1 MGTGSILL
9 GGNLAMDLR
18 LIQEGVAIFGGL
30 LFATE
35 TENKLRPCAPLPL
48 RMLCPGG
55 TRSVFTRDFW
65 AKRKLPCISLEKKC
79 DHYSIQTRHNDLFFF
94 SCCNLFQ
101 GKRKEELVRKTRV
114 NSERVY
120 RIVLMPPGHPII
132 LLKSH

>member
-1 MGTGSILL
+1 MGTGGILL
-9 GGNLAMDLR
+9 GGNLAMDLH

-35 TENKLRPCAPLPL
+35 TENKLQLCAPLPL

-65 AKRKLPCISLEKKC
+65 VKRKLPCISLEKKC

-94 SCCNLFQ
+94 PIAIFFKENLRKNWSE
-101 GKRKEELVRKTRV
+101 KRA
-114 NSERVY
+114 
-120 RIVLMPPGHPII
+120 
-132 LLKSH
+132 

>member
-35 TENKLRPCAPLPL
+35 TENKLRLCAPLPL

-55 TRSVFTRDFW
+55 HSLSIYARFLGKKKTSLYISREKMRSLFHPNTAQR
-65 AKRKLPCISLEKKC
+65 
-79 DHYSIQTRHNDLFFF
+79 SIFF

>member
-1 MGTGSILL
+1 MGTGDIPL
-9 GGNLAMDLR
+9 GGNLAMDLH

-35 TENKLRPCAPLPL
+35 TENKLRLCAPLPL

-94 SCCNLFQ
+94 SYCNLFQ
-101 GKRKEELVRKTRV
+101 GKLKEELVRKTRV
-114 NSERVY
+114 NSVRVY

>member
-35 TENKLRPCAPLPL
+35 TENKLRLCAPLPL
-48 RMLCPGG
+48 RMLCPGRHSLSIYARFLG
-55 TRSVFTRDFW
+55 KKKTSLYISREKMRSLFQPNTAQRSIVF
-65 AKRKLPCISLEKKC
+65 S
-79 DHYSIQTRHNDLFFF
+79 Y
-94 SCCNLFQ
+94 CNLFQ
-101 GKRKEELVRKTRV
+101 GKLKEELVRKTRV

>member
-1 MGTGSILL
+1 MGTGDIPL
-9 GGNLAMDLR
+9 GGNLAMDLH

-35 TENKLRPCAPLPL
+35 TENKLRLCAPLPL

-79 DHYSIQTRHNDLFFF
+79 DHYSIQTRHNDPFFF
-94 SCCNLFQ
+94 SYCNLFQ
-101 GKRKEELVRKTRV
+101 GKLKVELVRKTRV
-114 NSERVY
+114 NSERAY
-120 RIVLMPPGHPII
+120 RIVLMPPGHTII

>member
-1 MGTGSILL
+1 MGTGDIPL
-9 GGNLAMDLR
+9 GGNLAMDLH

-35 TENKLRPCAPLPL
+35 TENKLRLCAPLPL

-55 TRSVFTRDFW
+55 TRSVFMRDFW

-94 SCCNLFQ
+94 LLQSFS
-101 GKRKEELVRKTRV
+101 RKT
-114 NSERVY
+114 
-120 RIVLMPPGHPII
+120 
-132 LLKSH
+132 